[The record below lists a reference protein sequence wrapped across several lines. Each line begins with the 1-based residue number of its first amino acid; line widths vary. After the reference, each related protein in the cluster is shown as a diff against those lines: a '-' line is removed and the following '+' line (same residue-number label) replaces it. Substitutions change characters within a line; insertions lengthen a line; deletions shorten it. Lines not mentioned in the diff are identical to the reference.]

1 MKKRKKTKA
10 KQGNIRSKSAGELLK
25 QGLKTPPYSHNLKR
39 MANDNQRGATISVCM
54 IVKNEEKLLPRCLK
68 SIQNLADE
76 IILVDTGS
84 EDRTVEIAERFGCRI
99 YNYPWRGDFSSAR
112 NESLKYAAK
121 DWIFIVD
128 ADEELAAG
136 EIDKIKYFVRQP
148 NINIISMSVFN
159 ESLETGEVSSFLPS
173 IRLFRRKLGFK
184 YEGIVHNRLAI
195 LPGSAVAR
203 CNIRLNHY
211 GYDLSRD
218 ELEKKLARSRA
229 LLEKQIGDNP
239 DDIYANFNMAQ
250 LLRGTKEAHS
260 PETNRLILE
269 HAGRVVE
276 NPQSRSEKYFG
287 QYIMAHHQIA
297 LAHFNLKEYNEAEKY
312 CLKALELKPD
322 YIDPMLTLGNTCCAM
337 EKLDKAGEYYHKYLE
352 HLQAYNPDDE
362 THNIIMIY
370 LESRHIAWYGLG
382 IIAERESE
390 TDEAIQCFLEALKA
404 RDNYFDSYVRLGRL
418 YLDKKEPAQ
427 AERMFG
433 RRLECDNDSAEAHFG
448 LGEALSMQGDETKA
462 LTHFNQAVELA
473 PNNAH
478 IRFRLGKTLV
488 GVGKSRDGIGHL
500 IRATEIAPG
509 DLSILLEAAGIL
521 FDSDEASKAADI
533 YLKALEIKP
542 EHADA
547 LNNLGNCYF
556 RSGDYEKAGSVYERI
571 IERNPGYMLA
581 YRNMGLAYARQN
593 KRGKA
598 LTVLTKYAENMPADF
613 EVFRVIGELFSTIG
627 HFGDAIGCYERYL
640 KNSPYD
646 QACLL
651 NLAEAYYHLGFA
663 DAAAVGYK
671 QVLNIDPSSNL
682 AKERLASLAPS
693 EKVV

>member
-1 MKKRKKTKA
+1 MKKRKKAKA
-10 KQGNIRSKSAGELLK
+10 KQRNIRSKPAGEFLRRGPEAAPHSRDLK
-25 QGLKTPPYSHNLKR
+25 KAVADRQ
-39 MANDNQRGATISVCM
+39 QEATISICM

-68 SIQNLADE
+68 SVRDLADE

-84 EDRTVEIAERFGCRI
+84 EDRTVEIAEGFGCRI
-99 YNYPWRGDFSSAR
+99 YHYPWQDDFSSAR

-121 DWIFIVD
+121 DWIFIID
-128 ADEELAAG
+128 ADEELPVG

-148 NINIISMSVFN
+148 NISIISMSVFN
-159 ESLETGEVSSFLPS
+159 KSPETGEISSFLPS
-173 IRLFRRKLGFK
+173 VRLFRRKLGFK
-184 YEGIVHNRLAI
+184 YQGIVHNRLAMA
-195 LPGSAVAR
+195 PGSSVAR

-229 LLEKQIGDNP
+229 LLEKQIRDKP
-239 DDIYANFNMAQ
+239 DDVYANFNMAQ
-250 LLRGTKEAHS
+250 LLRGTKAAHS

-276 NPQSRSEKYFG
+276 NPESRSEKYFG

-297 LAHFNLKEYNEAEKY
+297 LAHFNLKEYSEAEKY
-312 CLKALELKPD
+312 CHKALELKPD

-337 EKLDKAGEYYHKYLE
+337 ERLDKAGEYYHKYLE
-352 HLQAYNPDDE
+352 RLQEYNPDDE

-382 IIAERESE
+382 IIAQRESE
-390 TDEAIQCFLEALKA
+390 ADNAIRYFLEALKA
-404 RDNYFDSYVRLGRL
+404 RDNYLDSYIRLGRL
-418 YLDKKEPAQ
+418 YLDKKEPVE

-433 RRLECDNDSAEAHFG
+433 RQLEGDNNSAEAHFG

-462 LTHFNQAVELA
+462 LTHFNRAGELA

-478 IRFRLGKTLV
+478 IRFRLGKVLI
-488 GVGKSRDGIGHL
+488 GVGKSCDGIDHL
-500 IRATEIAPG
+500 IRATEMAQG
-509 DLSILLEAAGIL
+509 DLSILLDTAGIL
-521 FDSDEASKAADI
+521 FDSGEISKAADI
-533 YLKALEIKP
+533 YLKVLEIKP
-542 EHADA
+542 NHANA

-556 RSGDYEKAGSVYERI
+556 RSGEYEKAGSVYERI
-571 IERNPGYMLA
+571 IENNPGYMLA
-581 YRNMGLAYARQN
+581 YRNLGLAYARQN
-593 KRGKA
+593 KREKA

-613 EVFRVIGELFSTIG
+613 EVFRVIGDLFSTIG

-651 NLAEAYYHLGFA
+651 NLAEAYYHLGLT
-663 DAAAVGYK
+663 DAAALGYK
-671 QVLNIDPSSNL
+671 QVLSIDPSSDL
-682 AKERLASLAPS
+682 ARERLASLAPS